1 MNTLN
6 TKELIRYSRHLN
18 LKGFGKDAQLKL
30 KTSSVLVIG
39 AGGLG
44 CPILLYLAAAG
55 VGRIGIIDFDVVQE
69 SNLQRQI
76 LFTTE
81 DVFKN
86 KAEVAKTRLSLL
98 NTLITIDA
106 YPFKL
111 NSSNAL
117 ELLSGYDVVIDG
129 SDNFPT
135 RYLINDACV
144 LLNKPLVYGSV
155 LEFEG
160 QVSVFNVFQEG
171 THSVNYRDLYSTPP
185 PYDAV
190 PSCETA
196 GVLGVLPGIIGAI
209 QANEAIKLLTG
220 LGEVMK
226 DKLLLI
232 DSLSMEMTSVSI
244 KNKNSR
250 EYIKKLI
257 DYEEFCG
264 TPEKTIKPSGMKEVT
279 VQELLQLKK
288 TGKDF
293 QLIDV
298 REEHEF
304 ETGNLEGDLIPLS
317 QIPLNIERIS
327 KHKQVIIHCKSG
339 SRSSQ
344 AIQWLEKT
352 YSFENLYNLKGGIA
366 AWANEIDSSILYF

>member
-1 MNTLN
+1 LNTLS
-6 TKELIRYSRHLN
+6 KEELNRYSRHLN
-18 LKGFGKDAQLKL
+18 LKGFGKDCQIKL
-30 KTSSVLVIG
+30 KTGSVLVIG

-44 CPILLYLAAAG
+44 CPVLLYLAAAG
-55 VGRIGIIDFDVVQE
+55 VGRIGIVDFDAVQE

-76 LFTTE
+76 LFTAE

-86 KAEVAKTRLSLL
+86 KAEAAKTRLSLL
-98 NTLITIDA
+98 NSFIRIDA
-106 YPFKL
+106 YPFQL
-111 NSSNAL
+111 TSSNAL
-117 ELLSGYDVVIDG
+117 ELLNGYDVVIDG

-135 RYLINDACV
+135 RYLVNDACV

-160 QVSVFNVFQEG
+160 QVAVFNVFQNNH
-171 THSVNYRDLYSTPP
+171 HSANYRDLYSAPP
-185 PYDAV
+185 PHDVV
-190 PSCETA
+190 PNCETA
-196 GVLGVLPGIIGAI
+196 GVLGVLPGIIGII

-220 LGEVMK
+220 IGEVIA
-226 DKLLLI
+226 DKLILI
-232 DSLSMEMTSVSI
+232 DSLSMDINTVSI

-250 EYIKKLI
+250 EHIRKLI
-257 DYEEFCG
+257 DYEDFCG
-264 TPEKTIKPSGMKEVT
+264 TQEKTLKPSGMKEVT
-279 VQELLQLKK
+279 VHELLQLKQA
-288 TGKDF
+288 GENF

-304 ETGNLEGDLIPLS
+304 ETGNLEGELIPLS
-317 QIPLNIERIS
+317 QIPDNIERIN
-327 KHKQVIIHCKSG
+327 KQKQVIIHCKSG

-366 AWANEIDSSILYF
+366 AWAREIDPSINP